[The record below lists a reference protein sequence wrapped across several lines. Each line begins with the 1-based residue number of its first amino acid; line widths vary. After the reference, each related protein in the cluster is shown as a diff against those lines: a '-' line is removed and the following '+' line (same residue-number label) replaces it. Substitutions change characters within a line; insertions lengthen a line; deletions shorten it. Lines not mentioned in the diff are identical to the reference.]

1 MISTHS
7 RLAVV
12 SGVFV
17 AGLVVVL
24 IHLWFLMVQD
34 HEVWARRSYKNRS
47 AFRSVP
53 SQRGRLID
61 RFGRDLAYDVPT
73 TRASINYR
81 RFRVY
86 HVVGAAVHGAGH
98 WASLHADT
106 VGTAYTYHEGVLGP
120 RAAVRDLLS
129 VSVRALKPGVLD
141 KKDFSQLA
149 TYATTVLS
157 VCSGLPRRTCYAAM
171 RDASQDAANIGIGD
185 VLLTT
190 RAELLASFEDRLSD
204 LHKLNE
210 LFLKEQQKYNE
221 RIGRT
226 TVDRTLI
233 ESLERLRRWSL
244 EKKRLTWKRES
255 ADDGEEQIVQG
266 SLLEDVRRYF
276 AHDVDF
282 ELAAAL
288 RVDYTAH
295 PGIGVEPAIRR
306 VRLGGRDSSLGILVG
321 EVRAN
326 DRLIKKP
333 TASVAGSD
341 SSRSQSASDSSSR
354 MPEEW
359 LLELVPEDVAES
371 DEALEQMRREAD
383 RRYNRELLV
392 NERSGISGM
401 EALCNEELT
410 GSLGMRFVEHDSR
423 RREHRLWSHLR
434 VESGNDVPLTI
445 DVDFQAVA
453 EDVVRWSD
461 ARYRRGYES
470 ARDLTGLESALA
482 VVDANTGDVLALAG
496 APIRGGLVRNV
507 PGLRWRGN
515 GSIGSVMKPF
525 VLLEH
530 LESQRLGRAACSVE
544 DMKECLGYFKYG
556 RRQVKLNCDG
566 YHGQR
571 GRNPEAA
578 LAQSCNSFF
587 YQAGLGLGS
596 VGVTQALQRF
606 GLSEPNPGEQ
616 FYQCWQPRIR
626 GLPIAVPRIDTNIR
640 LAQRSIGYGVQVA
653 PLYVA
658 RAYAAIATGVLSDV
672 GFRLGE
678 RRRQV
683 ALGDITESLNV
694 VRRGMADCVTVG
706 TARKLNFRP
715 GLQIHA
721 KTGTAEISASKQ
733 NNGWFA
739 GYVPW
744 TGNGGMQLAFCA
756 VVYRIPAGVHGGE
769 AAGGMVEELL
779 SQLDRDSLLRERYL
793 IPGVGK

>member
-1 MISTHS
+1 MTSTHS
-7 RLAVV
+7 RLRVV

-17 AGLVVVL
+17 VGLVVVL

-61 RFGRDLAYDVPT
+61 RYGRDLAYDVPT
-73 TRASINYR
+73 TRASINYH

-86 HVVGAAVHGAGH
+86 HVVGAAVHGASH
-98 WASLHADT
+98 WANLHSDT
-106 VGTAYTYHEGVLGP
+106 AGTAYTFHDGILGP

-129 VSVRALKPGVLD
+129 VSVRALRPGALD
-141 KKDFSQLA
+141 KKDFSQLV

-171 RDASQDAANIGIGD
+171 RDASQDAVNIGIGD
-185 VLLTT
+185 VLFMT
-190 RAELLASFEDRLSD
+190 RAELLASFEDRLND
-204 LHKLNE
+204 LHQLNE
-210 LFLKEQQKYNE
+210 LFQEEQQKYNE
-221 RIGRT
+221 RLGRT
-226 TVDRTLI
+226 TVDRTLL

-244 EKKRLTWKRES
+244 EKKRLTWTRVS
-255 ADDGEEQIVQG
+255 AVDGEEEIVQG

-306 VRLGGRDSSLGILVG
+306 VRLGGRDSSLGILIG

-333 TASVAGSD
+333 APSAAGTNANPSQIVAD
-341 SSRSQSASDSSSR
+341 SRL
-354 MPEEW
+354 PEEW

-371 DEALEQMRREAD
+371 DEALDQMRREAD

-401 EALCNEELT
+401 EALCNEDLT

-445 DVDFQAVA
+445 DIDLQSVA

-461 ARYRRGYES
+461 TRYRGGYES
-470 ARDLTGLESALA
+470 ARDLAGLESALA
-482 VVDANTGDVLALAG
+482 IVDANTGDILALAG
-496 APIRGGLVRNV
+496 APIRGGVVRSV

-530 LESQRLGRAACSVE
+530 LESQRLGRDACSVAE
-544 DMKECLGYFKYG
+544 MKECLGYFKYG

-571 GRNPEAA
+571 GRNPESA
-578 LAQSCNSFF
+578 LAESCNSFF
-587 YQAGLGLGS
+587 YQAGLGIGS
-596 VGVTQALQRF
+596 DGVTRALQRF
-606 GLSEPNPGEQ
+606 GLSEPNPGEE
-616 FYQCWQPRIR
+616 FYQCWQPRVR

-658 RAYAAIATGVLSDV
+658 RAYAAIATGVLSEV
-672 GFRLGE
+672 GFRLGD

-683 ALGDITESLNV
+683 VLGDLAESLDV
-694 VRRGMADCVTVG
+694 VRRGMADCVTRG
-706 TARKLNFRP
+706 TARKLNFRT

-721 KTGTAEISASKQ
+721 KTGTAEISSSKQ

-744 TGNGGMQLAFCA
+744 IGNGGMQLAFCA
-756 VVYRIPAGVHGGE
+756 VVYRIPSGVHGGE
-769 AAGGMVEELL
+769 AAGGMIEELL
-779 SQLDRDSLLRERYL
+779 NQLDRDSLLRQRYL
-793 IPGVGK
+793 IPEVGK